1 MEVICSLQFAVICT
15 SLSRWFSASSLTT
28 AFLFVKQLTESFQFN
43 LTSTECNL
51 FKRITE
57 AEHGYGS
64 FVSQPHLARIVWHKE
79 TVTAFSDELV
89 FVYLVKFDWTIA
101 DKMHLGAIIE
111 FSVMN
116 ELETD

>member
-1 MEVICSLQFAVICT
+1 MEVICSLRFAVICT

-28 AFLFVKQLTESFQFN
+28 AFLFVKFN